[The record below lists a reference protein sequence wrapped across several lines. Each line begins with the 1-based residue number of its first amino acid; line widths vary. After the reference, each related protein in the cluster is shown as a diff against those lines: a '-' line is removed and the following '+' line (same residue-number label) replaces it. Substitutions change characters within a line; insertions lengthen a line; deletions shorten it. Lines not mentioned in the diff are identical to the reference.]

1 MELFHESKNRYFSLI
16 LKILNLCS
24 KGLSEEDI
32 RLIIDEGEYEEKVIG
47 KDFKTFEGLML
58 NKYDKEDNLN
68 LIRNIEG
75 KFYPLL
81 SEHMKSPV
89 PIRFTTVEKQWIKE
103 LLKDSV
109 FKKLIG
115 DDIVLKLE
123 QSLKDVKENNIRC
136 IIEKTNTVNNLKVI
150 QEDAYY
156 KNFYIILQAIK
167 EEREIVYDNVDKF
180 SRQYKAVRG
189 LPLRIEYSTKDEIL
203 RVSMYYIEEN
213 RSVMVNLHTMSNIE
227 IKEDSLCKLSKKEIY
242 AAIKNTKY
250 CKEPI
255 VLELIDEKFA
265 MERCF
270 MSFSSYERY
279 TRIIGQG
286 KYEVKLYYYTFEETE
301 VIRRILGLGPHVKV
315 IEPIRIRQKIID
327 LVKKSLEIE

>member
-1 MELFHESKNRYFSLI
+1 MELFHESKNRYFSLV
-16 LKILNLCS
+16 LKILNLCND
-24 KGLSEEDI
+24 GLCEEDI
-32 RLIIDEGEYEEKVIG
+32 KIIIDEGEYEEKVIG
-47 KDFKTFEGLML
+47 KDFKTFQGLML
-58 NKYDKEDNLN
+58 NKYDEEDNLN
-68 LIRNIEG
+68 LIRNEEG

-81 SEHMKSPV
+81 SVDTKAPV

-103 LLKDSV
+103 LLKDSIL
-109 FKKLIG
+109 KRLIG
-115 DDIVLKLE
+115 EDIVLKLE
-123 QSLKDVKENNIRC
+123 QALKDVKGNNISS
-136 IIEKTNTVNNLKVI
+136 IIEKTNTVSNLKVV

-156 KNFYIILQAIK
+156 KNFYKILQAIK
-167 EEREIVYDNVDKF
+167 EEREIIYDNVDKF

-189 LPLRIEYSTKDEIL
+189 LPLKIEYSTKDEVL

-213 RSVMVNLHTMSNIE
+213 RSIMVNLHTMFNIE
-227 IKEDSLCKLSKKEIY
+227 LKEDTLCKLSKKEIY
-242 AAIKNTKY
+242 AVIKDTKY

-279 TRIIGQG
+279 TRIIGEG

-301 VIRRILGLGPHVKV
+301 VIRRILSLGPHVKV
-315 IEPIRIRQKIID
+315 VEPIRIREKIID
-327 LVKKSLEIE
+327 LVKRALEID